1 MAKTILDFGEK
12 IGGARKDFYAV
23 ALNTND
29 LDCMNDAEKKKYVKR
44 DSIWKRKTLQ
54 NWLQR
59 ESPGK
64 SPTGGMK

>member
-29 LDCMNDAEKKKYVKR
+29 LDCMNDAEKKKYVK
-44 DSIWKRKTLQ
+44 
-54 NWLQR
+54 
-59 ESPGK
+59 
-64 SPTGGMK
+64 